1 MPVTWG
7 CNIDEEEEYDKRG
20 LSKGGI
26 MKSTFQE
33 RKVGFLLL
41 TNDRRET
48 SVVLRHDI
56 RLMSDEKCDNVRCIV
71 GGQRK

>member
-1 MPVTWG
+1 
-7 CNIDEEEEYDKRG
+7 
-20 LSKGGI
+20 